1 MARKGQPGWRL
12 SSSRGQSFPVGSPP
26 SLRPGT
32 LCLQCQKVS
41 WEESSLRGPSWRC
54 SGPPGRPGPDPPHPS
69 ETHVSGLTAVF
80 HWPATAAT
88 EALVP
93 ELNVPPL
100 FPGTPGLT
108 AAQES
113 YCTCEKSEVSARFH
127 LLGEG
132 KQKQIFL
139 LLNVLFIQQNPSPE
153 GLIYG
158 SPVCP

>member
-1 MARKGQPGWRL
+1 MSESELGGER
-12 SSSRGQSFPVGSPP
+12 SPSP
-26 SLRPGT
+26 ILAM
-32 LCLQCQKVS
+32 L
-41 WEESSLRGPSWRC
+41 
-54 SGPPGRPGPDPPHPS
+54 GPPGRPGPDPPHPS

-100 FPGTPGLT
+100 FPGTAGLT

-113 YCTCEKSEVSARFH
+113 YCTCEKSEVSACFH

-158 SPVCP
+158 SPMCP